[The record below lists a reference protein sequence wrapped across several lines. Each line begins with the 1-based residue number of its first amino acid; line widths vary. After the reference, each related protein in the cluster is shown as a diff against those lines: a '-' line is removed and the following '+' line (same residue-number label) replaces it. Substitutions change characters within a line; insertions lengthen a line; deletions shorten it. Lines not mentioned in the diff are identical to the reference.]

1 MTGKTPGAR
10 AMRRRRW
17 VSTGVKFAN
26 GGLAA
31 HDPRRSARG
40 RRLNLPTC
48 AHLYIYIYIHIY
60 TSRFDSVALLHPLVV
75 GGGGGDAAARDA
87 EVVVRCYGLERMPE
101 AAPSFRGKPPSAAAR
116 SDAWPLFS
124 ACASATSTSLDPLV
138 YLYFLRR
145 RWKRIRGGPEG

>member
-10 AMRRRRW
+10 AIVERRRRW

-124 ACASATSTSLDPLV
+124 ACASATSTPPILLFIFISCAA
-138 YLYFLRR
+138 
-145 RWKRIRGGPEG
+145 GGE

>member
-1 MTGKTPGAR
+1 MTGKTPDAR
-10 AMRRRRW
+10 AILVERRKRW

-75 GGGGGDAAARDA
+75 GGGGGGDAAARDA
-87 EVVVRCYGLERMPE
+87 EVVVRRYGLERMPE
-101 AAPSFRGKPPSAAAR
+101 AAPSFRGEENLLPPR
-116 SDAWPLFS
+116 RDQTRGPLFS
-124 ACASATSTSLDPLV
+124 LGHPPPILLFIFISSS
-138 YLYFLRR
+138 Y
-145 RWKRIRGGPEG
+145 E